1 MGKAVEDEVAPVLV
15 APFLLVWEVGKAVE
29 DEVAPVLRS
38 VSSEFPRAIDSR
50 REISP
55 FENLGVGSFRSGIGI
70 AHEVGFDGSACNH
83 ILFSSPILEDQEC
96 P

>member
-15 APFLLVWEVGKAVE
+15 APVLLVWEVGKAVE
-29 DEVAPVLRS
+29 DKVAPVLRS
-38 VSSEFPRAIDSR
+38 VSSKFPRAIDSR

-55 FENLGVGSFRSGIGI
+55 FEDLGVGSFRSGIGI
-70 AHEVGFDGSACNH
+70 EVGFDGSACDH